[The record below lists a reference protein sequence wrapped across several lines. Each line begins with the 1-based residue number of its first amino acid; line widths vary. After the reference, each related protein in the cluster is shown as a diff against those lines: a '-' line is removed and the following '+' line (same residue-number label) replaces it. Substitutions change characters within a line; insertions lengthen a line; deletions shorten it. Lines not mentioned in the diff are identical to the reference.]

1 MEGQLLGC
9 YDEFSKGLGERA
21 EGAVI
26 MRGREEGTE
35 KEAKRREKKRQVLL
49 AVIFSCVCI

>member
-35 KEAKRREKKRQVLL
+35 KEAKRGEKKTGFVGCD
-49 AVIFSCVCI
+49 FSCVCI